1 MDAVARAT
9 EGGMRMSEVI
19 IRAVSAILTTIG
31 LMAINSG
38 HINIGYP
45 MFGAGLF
52 WLTYREE

>member
-1 MDAVARAT
+1 
-9 EGGMRMSEVI
+9 MSEIV

-45 MFGAGLF
+45 LFGTGLF
-52 WLTYREE
+52 WLTYRGGVKISIEAEDGDT